1 MGFWDDVT
9 SKLGKANE
17 TLSSA
22 SKQWRDEDLAE
33 REDEL
38 SRRERRVKKRQELT
52 KGRLK
57 EVRELEAR
65 QSRRKWLYWLSALA
79 GAVPAFFLGI
89 SMGTWS
95 GEVKPANRPSTSA
108 EAQTGKTIEQHLE
121 PRRPPKKVARIKYAD
136 PYAALDEG
144 KYGRGNNTN
153 VGYYCLDVEATG
165 DATFDECIGA
175 VALVLAGQR

>member
-1 MGFWDDVT
+1 MGFWDEVT
-9 SKLGKANE
+9 SKVGKANE

-22 SKQWRDEDLAE
+22 SKQWRDKNLAE
-33 REDEL
+33 RET
-38 SRRERRVKKRQELT
+38 SVSHRERRVRKHQELT

-57 EVRELEAR
+57 EIRELEAR
-65 QSRRKWLYWLSALA
+65 QSRRKWLYILSALA

-89 SMGTWS
+89 GLGSLS
-95 GEVKPANRPSTSA
+95 GDVKRTNHPSASA
-108 EAQTGKTIEQHLE
+108 EAQSVNSNEKHSE
-121 PRRPPKKVARIKYAD
+121 PRESPKKVARIRYAD
-136 PYAALDEG
+136 PYTALDEG

-175 VALVLAGQR
+175 VALVLSGQR